1 MPPSVFRPLFAAMRF
16 LLVLVLLAP
25 AARAQERP
33 RNVVFMIADG
43 FGPASESLAR
53 AANGRPLALDG
64 ILTGSVSTAST
75 DSRVTDS
82 AAGATAYACG
92 IKTVNGAIAV
102 DPRGAPCRTVLEA
115 AHDAGFATGLVAT
128 SRITHATPAGFASHV
143 PSRADESAIAA
154 QMTGA
159 GLDVMIGGG
168 ARFFLPTAAG
178 GSRADGRDLTQELS
192 AHGVTVATDRAGF
205 DALRAAPAVA
215 LLASDHMA
223 YDIDRADPPRGNGAP
238 GQPALAEM
246 AVKALDLLAATP
258 AAQAHGFFLM
268 VEGSRIDHAGHGND
282 AAAHVRDIL
291 AYDATIAAVLDW
303 ARRDGTTLV
312 VSTADHET
320 GGLTLGRDGVY
331 AYDPAPLLA
340 VTMSSEGL
348 RDRLAAPGADPAALV
363 RAALGTDTLSTRET
377 EIVAATDDPTAAF
390 CDIEARR
397 AGVAWTTTGHT
408 AVDVGLYADGP
419 GADLFRGNMGN
430 DAVGRRTF
438 EALGLP
444 LPPGAQAA
452 ADRAA
457 GVEADGYDG

>member
-1 MPPSVFRPLFAAMRF
+1 MRL
-16 LLVLVLLAP
+16 LLVLVLLAAVP
-25 AARAQERP
+25 ASAQERPRAAAGDLP

-43 FGPASESLAR
+43 FGPASETLGR

-92 IKTVNGAIAV
+92 ITSYNGAIAV
-102 DPRGAPCRTVLEA
+102 DPSGAPCRTVLEA
-115 AHDAGFATGLVAT
+115 ARDAGLATGLVAT

-143 PSRADESAIAA
+143 PSRADEGAIAV
-154 QMTGA
+154 QMSAA

-168 ARFFLPTAAG
+168 ARFFLPTSAG
-178 GSRADGRDLTQELS
+178 GSRADGRDLVQEL
-192 AHGVTVATDRAGF
+192 AGRGVAVATDRAGF

-215 LLASDHMA
+215 LLAADHMA
-223 YDIDRADPPRGNGAP
+223 YAIDRADPPHGNGAP
-238 GQPALAEM
+238 DQPGLAEM
-246 AVKALDLLAATP
+246 AVRALDLLAATP
-258 AAQAHGFFLM
+258 AARARGFFLM

-303 ARRDGTTLV
+303 ARRDGQTLV

-320 GGLTLGRDGVY
+320 GGLTLGRDGIY

-340 VTMSSEGL
+340 VTMSAERL
-348 RDRLAAPGADPAALV
+348 RDRLAAPDADTTALV
-363 RAALGTDTLSTRET
+363 FEALGTDTLSVRER
-377 EIVAATDDPTAAF
+377 ESLAATSDPNAVF
-390 CDIEARR
+390 RDIEARR

-408 AVDVGLYADGP
+408 GIDVGLYADGP
-419 GADLFRGNMGN
+419 GADLFRGAMTN

-452 ADRAA
+452 EDRATA
-457 GVEADGYDG
+457 ALSEGFDG